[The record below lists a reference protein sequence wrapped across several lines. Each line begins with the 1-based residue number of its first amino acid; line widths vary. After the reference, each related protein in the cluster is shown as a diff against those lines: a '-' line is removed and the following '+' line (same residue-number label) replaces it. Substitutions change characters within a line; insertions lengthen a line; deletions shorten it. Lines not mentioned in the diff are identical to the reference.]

1 MNELSFGGYKTV
13 PFISTPHLSGDHER
27 LLEHLL
33 CRFTQSVEEVAPA
46 TKYERNG

>member
-13 PFISTPHLSGDHER
+13 PFISTPHLSGDDEPS
-27 LLEHLL
+27 LEHLL
-33 CRFTQSVEEVAPA
+33 CRFTQSVEEVATT